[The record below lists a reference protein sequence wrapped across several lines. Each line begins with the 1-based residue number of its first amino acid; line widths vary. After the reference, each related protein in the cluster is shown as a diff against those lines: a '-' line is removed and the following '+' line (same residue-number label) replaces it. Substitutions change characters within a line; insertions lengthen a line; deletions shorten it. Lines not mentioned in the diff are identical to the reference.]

1 MKSFT
6 ERRSWLVGIVSI
18 LLISLGLY
26 LAFSVNRF
34 KSLKGVYEIS
44 AELEDAAGLQSGN
57 EVRVAGVKVGQV
69 TGIELAPD
77 SAVVVMEIRDD
88 VRIPSE
94 TRLDVKLKTIL
105 GQKFVDLRMPRAFL
119 ARATQGGDPISAT
132 NHFLGDG
139 DVIPLTQ
146 TSVPYEI
153 YQAVT
158 EGTRAIEDI
167 NKESLRNLVSIL
179 AETLNASD
187 EELGAALA
195 SVDEAGAVLKTKNAG
210 IRKLLVNASDLT
222 GTLAESGDDIEGLLE
237 RATEVLGTLADNR
250 RTTSSL
256 LAATNDLT
264 ENLALLI
271 EAARGSIRLGT
282 GDLNSILTRV
292 DAELDTLDEALG
304 EFGVAQELF
313 GQNIKFGRFIE
324 GHVCSLTTAN
334 TCVPDGSPQ
343 NPGLP
348 QKGSQPEPDTA
359 ERRRVR

>member
-6 ERRSWLVGIVSI
+6 ERRAWLVGIMSI
-18 LLISLGLY
+18 LVVSLGLY

-34 KSLKGVYEIS
+34 KSLKGVYGIS

-69 TGIELAPD
+69 TGVELGAD
-77 SAVVVMEIRDD
+77 SAIVLMEIQDD

-105 GQKFVDLRMPRAFL
+105 GQKFVDLRIPGAFL
-119 ARATQGGDPISAT
+119 ARATQGGDPTSAT
-132 NHFLGDG
+132 DHFLGDG
-139 DVIPLTQ
+139 DVIPLDQ
-146 TSVPYEI
+146 TSIPYEI
-153 YQAVT
+153 YQAAT
-158 EGTRAIEDI
+158 EGTEAIEAID
-167 NKESLRNLVSIL
+167 KDALRNLVSIL
-179 AETLNASD
+179 AKTLNVSGQ
-187 EELGAALA
+187 ELADALE

-210 IRKLLVNASDLT
+210 IRKLLVNTSDLS

-237 RATEVLGTLADNR
+237 RAAEVLGTLADNR
-250 RTTSSL
+250 QTTSSL

-264 ENLALLI
+264 ENLGLLI
-271 EAARGSIRLGT
+271 EVARGSIRVGT
-282 GDLNSILTRV
+282 RDLNSILTSV
-292 DAELDTLDEALG
+292 DTELDTLGEALE

-334 TCVPDGSPQ
+334 TCVVDGSPE

-348 QKGSQPEPDTA
+348 QKGSQPEPDSV
-359 ERRRVR
+359 ERRAE

>member
-6 ERRSWLVGIVSI
+6 ERRSWLVGIMSI

-34 KSLKGVYEIS
+34 KSLKGVYGIS

-69 TGIELAPD
+69 TGVELAAD
-77 SAVVVMEIRDD
+77 SAVVVLEIQDD

-105 GQKFVDLRMPRAFL
+105 GQKFVDLRMPEAFL
-119 ARATQGGDPISAT
+119 ARATQGGDPTSAT
-132 NHFLGDG
+132 NHFLRDG
-139 DVIPLTQ
+139 DVIPLDQ

-153 YQAVT
+153 YQAAT
-158 EGTRAIEDI
+158 EGTRAIEEI
-167 NKESLRNLVSIL
+167 NKEALRDLVSIL
-179 AETLNASD
+179 AKTLNVSG
-187 EELGAALA
+187 EELGDALT

-210 IRKLLVNASDLT
+210 IRKLLVNTSDLS
-222 GTLAESGDDIEGLLE
+222 GTLAESGDNIEGLLE

-271 EAARGSIRLGT
+271 QTARGSIRVGA
-282 GDLNSILTRV
+282 GDLNAILTSV
-292 DAELDTLDEALG
+292 DTELDTLDAALE

-324 GHVCSLTTAN
+324 GTVCSLTTAN
-334 TCVPDGSPQ
+334 TCIPEGSPED
-343 NPGLP
+343 PGLP
-348 QKGSQPEPDTA
+348 QKGSQPENEPTGSQA
-359 ERRRVR
+359 E